1 MYHYESSGTALLQIV
16 GLFNSTLQQL
26 LAVPELA
33 LFLGTALLLIVVGIF
48 SWIFRRGKRM

>member
-1 MYHYESSGTALLQIV
+1 MIGP
-16 GLFNSTLQQL
+16 FNSTLQQV

-33 LFLGTALLLIVVGIF
+33 LFLGTALLLIVIGIF